1 MDANAGI
8 RAQQK
13 QRAREK
19 DAIFA
24 QEGLKF
30 FNKEVS
36 LERSLNRNVMGYGR
50 DLSDAYVQAIIG
62 QGKGRLAVQQ
72 VATAYFA
79 KMQVD
84 EGGRSRTFGRARY
97 QQLLAKR
104 AEVDSVVDN
113 IFRRNT
119 AYAQEGARR
128 KYLSANAQA
137 REALGI
143 PAAYGAPVMLSPTNR
158 LGGALQIASQVASIA
173 GTVMTGFPG
182 LGAGIKSGLGNLFNP
197 LSSARLGANA
207 TRLTGIASNP
217 LGGGMI
223 ASDIKLKENIEEVG
237 ISPQGYKIYEFN
249 YKGGD
254 VRFRGAMAQD
264 VVQKNPMAVGIDQN
278 YLTVDYSKIDVKMEV
293 V

>member
-36 LERSLNRNVMGYGR
+36 LERTLNRNVIGYGR

-79 KMQVD
+79 KKQVD

-143 PAAYGAPVMLSPTNR
+143 PASYGAPVMLSPTNR

-173 GTVMTGFPG
+173 STVMTGFPG
-182 LGAGIKSGLGNLFNP
+182 LGAGPTQVLDL
-197 LSSARLGANA
+197 
-207 TRLTGIASNP
+207 TRTAPVGQIFGP
-217 LGGGMI
+217 MR
-223 ASDIKLKENIEEVG
+223 SDIKLKENIEEVG
-237 ISPQGYKIYEFN
+237 TSPQGYKIYEFN